1 MGLTLVNGVVTQVPV
16 GSAPNVNVRAYL
28 AVNPNAGWVQTGYF
42 AKELANGGA
51 GTAPRNDYRT
61 KSWNNTDMVF
71 LKNTRFGSENRFN
84 FQFGVEFHDVFNQR
98 AKTIAGVG
106 SGARSF
112 ALPNT
117 PQFLDY
123 DFGVFGG
130 RTVTLRTKFIF

>member
-1 MGLTLVNGVVTQVPV
+1 
-16 GSAPNVNVRAYL
+16 
-28 AVNPNAGWVQTGYF
+28 VNPNAGWVQTGFF

-51 GTAPRNDYRT
+51 GTAPRNAFRT

-71 LKNTRFGSENRFN
+71 LKNTRFGGEGRFN
-84 FQFGVEFHDVFNQR
+84 FQFGAEVHDVFNQR
-98 AKTIAGVG
+98 PRTIAGLG

-112 ALPNT
+112 VEPFANPF
-117 PQFLDY
+117 FLNY